1 MNAKFRLIPSLR
13 SAKHLMYQQIGFWNC
28 RRNIMTSIEE
38 KAIIERFEAMDV
50 EQMQVAIKA
59 FPIQI
64 VFNELERR
72 ENERIELLSRLDNL
86 TAFVGGI
93 TR

>member
-1 MNAKFRLIPSLR
+1 
-13 SAKHLMYQQIGFWNC
+13 
-28 RRNIMTSIEE
+28 MTSIEE
-38 KAIIERFEAMDV
+38 QKVSEVMSNMDV
-50 EQMQVAIKA
+50 EQMQVAIKC

-72 ENERIELLSRLDNL
+72 ENQRIELLDRLDEL
-86 TAFVGGI
+86 SAFVGSV

>member
-1 MNAKFRLIPSLR
+1 
-13 SAKHLMYQQIGFWNC
+13 
-28 RRNIMTSIEE
+28 MTAIEE
-38 KAIIERFEAMDV
+38 QKINEVISNMDA

-59 FPIQI
+59 FPIEI

-72 ENERIELLSRLDNL
+72 ERQRIELLDRLDEL
-86 TAFVGGI
+86 SAFVGGV

>member
-1 MNAKFRLIPSLR
+1 
-13 SAKHLMYQQIGFWNC
+13 
-28 RRNIMTSIEE
+28 MTSIEE

-86 TAFVGGI
+86 TEFVGGI

>member
-1 MNAKFRLIPSLR
+1 
-13 SAKHLMYQQIGFWNC
+13 
-28 RRNIMTSIEE
+28 MTTIEE
-38 KAIIERFEAMDV
+38 QKVSEVMSNMDV
-50 EQMQVAIKA
+50 EQMQVAIKC

-72 ENERIELLSRLDNL
+72 ENQRIELLDRLDEL
-86 TAFVGGI
+86 SAFVGSV

>member
-1 MNAKFRLIPSLR
+1 
-13 SAKHLMYQQIGFWNC
+13 
-28 RRNIMTSIEE
+28 MTSIEE

-72 ENERIELLSRLDNL
+72 ENERIELLDRLDNL
-86 TAFVGGI
+86 STFVGGI

>member
-1 MNAKFRLIPSLR
+1 
-13 SAKHLMYQQIGFWNC
+13 
-28 RRNIMTSIEE
+28 MTHIEE

-50 EQMQVAIKA
+50 EQMQIAIKA

-72 ENERIELLSRLDNL
+72 ENERIELLDRLDNL
-86 TAFVGGI
+86 STFVGGI

>member
-1 MNAKFRLIPSLR
+1 
-13 SAKHLMYQQIGFWNC
+13 
-28 RRNIMTSIEE
+28 MTQIEE

-50 EQMQVAIKA
+50 EQMQVAIRA
-59 FPIQI
+59 FPIEI

-72 ENERIELLSRLDNL
+72 ERERIELLSRLDAL
-86 TAFVGGI
+86 SAFVSEV

>member
-1 MNAKFRLIPSLR
+1 
-13 SAKHLMYQQIGFWNC
+13 
-28 RRNIMTSIEE
+28 MTNIEE

-50 EQMQVAIKA
+50 EQMQVAIRA
-59 FPIQI
+59 FPIEI

-72 ENERIELLSRLDNL
+72 ERERIELLSRLDAL
-86 TAFVGGI
+86 SAFVSEV

>member
-1 MNAKFRLIPSLR
+1 
-13 SAKHLMYQQIGFWNC
+13 
-28 RRNIMTSIEE
+28 MTHIEE
-38 KAIIERFEAMDV
+38 KAIIERFEAMDTN
-50 EQMQVAIKA
+50 QMQVAIRA

-72 ENERIELLSRLDNL
+72 ERERIELLERLDQL
-86 TAFVGGI
+86 TEFVGQV

>member
-1 MNAKFRLIPSLR
+1 
-13 SAKHLMYQQIGFWNC
+13 
-28 RRNIMTSIEE
+28 MTHIEE

>member
-1 MNAKFRLIPSLR
+1 
-13 SAKHLMYQQIGFWNC
+13 
-28 RRNIMTSIEE
+28 MTHIEE

-50 EQMQVAIKA
+50 EQMQVAIRA

-72 ENERIELLSRLDNL
+72 ENERIELLDRLDNL
-86 TAFVGGI
+86 STFVGGI

>member
-1 MNAKFRLIPSLR
+1 
-13 SAKHLMYQQIGFWNC
+13 
-28 RRNIMTSIEE
+28 MTHIEE

-72 ENERIELLSRLDNL
+72 ENQRIELLDRLDNL
-86 TAFVGGI
+86 SAFVGGI

>member
-1 MNAKFRLIPSLR
+1 
-13 SAKHLMYQQIGFWNC
+13 
-28 RRNIMTSIEE
+28 MTHIEE
-38 KAIIERFEAMDV
+38 KAVIERFEAMDV

-72 ENERIELLSRLDNL
+72 ERERIELLDKLDAL
-86 TAFVGGI
+86 TEFVGQV

>member
-1 MNAKFRLIPSLR
+1 
-13 SAKHLMYQQIGFWNC
+13 
-28 RRNIMTSIEE
+28 MTSIEE
-38 KAIIERFEAMDV
+38 KAMDV

>member
-1 MNAKFRLIPSLR
+1 
-13 SAKHLMYQQIGFWNC
+13 
-28 RRNIMTSIEE
+28 MTSIEE

-72 ENERIELLSRLDNL
+72 ERERIELLERLDQL
-86 TAFVGGI
+86 TEFVGQV

>member
-1 MNAKFRLIPSLR
+1 
-13 SAKHLMYQQIGFWNC
+13 
-28 RRNIMTSIEE
+28 MTHIEE

-50 EQMQVAIKA
+50 EQMQVAIEA

-72 ENERIELLSRLDNL
+72 ENERIELLDRLDNL
-86 TAFVGGI
+86 STFVGGI

>member
-1 MNAKFRLIPSLR
+1 
-13 SAKHLMYQQIGFWNC
+13 
-28 RRNIMTSIEE
+28 MTNIEE
-38 KAIIERFEAMDV
+38 KAIIERFEAMDI

-59 FPIQI
+59 FPIEI

-72 ENERIELLSRLDNL
+72 ENERIELLKRLDAL
-86 TAFVGGI
+86 SDFVGSV

>member
-1 MNAKFRLIPSLR
+1 
-13 SAKHLMYQQIGFWNC
+13 
-28 RRNIMTSIEE
+28 MTSIEE
-38 KAIIERFEAMDV
+38 QKINEVIGNMDI
-50 EQMQVAIKA
+50 EQMEVAIKA

-72 ENERIELLSRLDNL
+72 ENQRIELLDKLDEL
-86 TAFVGGI
+86 SAFVGGV